1 MANEIVEIP
10 EKLSFEERFRLK
22 LAEYSKAFRIEDLN
36 DANDRSTLEIML
48 RTELMI
54 EDLQEQIRDLMGD
67 NIVDNASN
75 IKKLAD
81 LLRDSTTTITNLQ
94 KTLSIDRKTRKT
106 EETAS
111 VADYIRALKRDAK
124 EFMDQRIVRVYC
136 PDCKIMVGRIY
147 PVHDHTAFLCSFQC
161 SQCNRP
167 VRARREERDILFDI
181 KDSAWRRKYKPEII
195 QPKKFAELEAGEH
208 EDDLIINAD
217 PSVETTDLV
226 EQVPV
231 AQLEDQHIIGEE

>member
-1 MANEIVEIP
+1 MANEITEVP
-10 EKLSFEERFRLK
+10 EKLSFDERFKVK
-22 LAEYSKAFRIEDLN
+22 LAEYGKAFRIEDLN
-36 DANDRSTLEIML
+36 DANDKSTLEIML

-54 EDLQEQIRDLMGD
+54 EDLQEQIRDLMGE

-111 VADYIRALKRDAK
+111 VADYIRNLKKDAK
-124 EFMDQRIVRVYC
+124 DFMDQRIVRVYC
-136 PDCKIMVGRIY
+136 PDCKIMVGRIF
-147 PVHDHTAFLCSFQC
+147 PVHDHTAFMCSFQC
-161 SQCNRP
+161 SQCNKAI
-167 VRARREERDILFDI
+167 RARREERDIFFDI
-181 KDSAWRRKYKPEII
+181 KDSAWRRKYKPEIV
-195 QPKKFAELEAGEH
+195 QPKKFTEITPGDQ

-217 PSVETTDLV
+217 PSLETDPVEEL
-226 EQVPV
+226 PV
-231 AQLEDQHIIGEE
+231 AQLEDQQIIGEE